1 MPVAGD
7 TFILTR
13 QTGDVPHLWVL
24 LWGPAGPAD
33 AFLAVHLSTWRE
45 GRDRSCLIQ
54 AGEHPFVQHET
65 YVVYNNAKR
74 FSAAVLQGAIA
85 ARQAMPR
92 APVSPRLLDRLRA
105 GFFAS
110 PFTPHAM
117 IAFAREEFGAAQ

>member
-13 QTGDVPHLWVL
+13 LTGDIPHLWVL

-65 YVVYNNAKR
+65 YVVYNNTKR
-74 FSAAVLQGAIA
+74 FTAAVLQGAIT

-92 APVSPRLLDRLRA
+92 APVSPPLLDRLRV

-117 IAFAREEFGAAQ
+117 TAFAREEFGAA